1 MLIGSLPAEA
11 QPSQEFIA
19 RLHKKLADQTTT
31 EPGGDGGCQ
40 PESGPD
46 RREPMAIRVLPP
58 TVMRLA
64 FTL

>member
-19 RLHKKLADQTTT
+19 RLHKKLADQTNT
-31 EPGGDGGCQ
+31 EPGAE

-46 RREPMAIRVLPP
+46 RREPMAIRLLPP
-58 TVMRLA
+58 IALR
-64 FTL
+64 FTLAC